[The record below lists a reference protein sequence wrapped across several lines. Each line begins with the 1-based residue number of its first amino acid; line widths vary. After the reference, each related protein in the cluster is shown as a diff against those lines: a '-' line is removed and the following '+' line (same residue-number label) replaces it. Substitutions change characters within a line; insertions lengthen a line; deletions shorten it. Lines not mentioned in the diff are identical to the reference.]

1 MFCGNIPGLTTDFVY
16 LSFKSTVENVC
27 DLLVLGDEYQVAK
40 VTKECRKFLMYNKYD
55 DQMAMK
61 VLLLAQKYGLDDL
74 RTECCKNLAS
84 IKVNELKNLD
94 GFLDLDGNS
103 MKGILLP
110 QLEECQACLK
120 DILPQLIGLLDFT
133 LYLIMNTE
141 KHEHSFKLCQEHY
154 QLKYAGIGSEVR
166 LRNCTV
172 CQAMFMRIH
181 KLGIHSHNRDRTVNY
196 NYGRNF
202 HFDEN
207 IVNVVS
213 KLMEI
218 LGTP

>member
-1 MFCGNIPGLTTDFVY
+1 M
-16 LSFKSTVENVC
+16 ENVC

-40 VTKECRKFLMYNKYD
+40 VTKECRKFLMYNKFD
-55 DQMAMK
+55 DQMAIK

-74 RTECCKNLAS
+74 RTECCKHLAS
-84 IKVNELKNLD
+84 ITVNELKNLD

-110 QLEECQACLK
+110 QLEESQACLK

-141 KHEHSFKLCQEHY
+141 NQSNFKLCQEHY
-154 QLKYAGIGSEVR
+154 QSNNARIGSEDR

-181 KLGIHSHNRDRTVNY
+181 KLGIKPNLRSLSIIY
-196 NYGRNF
+196 KYGRNF

-207 IVNVVS
+207 IVNVVC

>member
-1 MFCGNIPGLTTDFVY
+1 
-16 LSFKSTVENVC
+16 
-27 DLLVLGDEYQVAK
+27 
-40 VTKECRKFLMYNKYD
+40 
-55 DQMAMK
+55 MAMK

-141 KHEHSFKLCQEHY
+141 NQSALKLCQEHY
-154 QLKYAGIGSEVR
+154 QSNNARIGSEDR

-172 CQAMFMRIH
+172 CKAMFMHIH
-181 KLGIHSHNRDRTVNY
+181 KLGIYAARNWDGSVKY
-196 NYGRNF
+196 KYGRNF

-207 IVNVVS
+207 IVNVVC

>member
-1 MFCGNIPGLTTDFVY
+1 M
-16 LSFKSTVENVC
+16 ENVC

-74 RTECCKNLAS
+74 RTESCKHLAS

-94 GFLDLDGNS
+94 GFLDCDGNS
-103 MKGILLP
+103 MKDILLP

-141 KHEHSFKLCQEHY
+141 NQSNFKLCQEHY
-154 QLKYAGIGSEVR
+154 QSNNARIGSEDR

-181 KLGIHSHNRDRTVNY
+181 KLGIQPYEFRPGCTYSTCSY
-196 NYGRNF
+196 KYGRNF

-207 IVNVVS
+207 IVNVVC

>member
-1 MFCGNIPGLTTDFVY
+1 
-16 LSFKSTVENVC
+16 
-27 DLLVLGDEYQVAK
+27 
-40 VTKECRKFLMYNKYD
+40 MYNEFD
-55 DQMAMK
+55 DQMAIK

-74 RTECCKNLAS
+74 RTECCKHLAS
-84 IKVNELKNLD
+84 ITVNELKNLD

-110 QLEECQACLK
+110 QLEESQACLK

-141 KHEHSFKLCQEHY
+141 NQSNFKLCQEHY
-154 QLKYAGIGSEVR
+154 QSNNARIGSEDR

-181 KLGIHSHNRDRTVNY
+181 KLGIKPNLRSLSIIY
-196 NYGRNF
+196 KYGRNF

-207 IVNVVS
+207 IVNVVC